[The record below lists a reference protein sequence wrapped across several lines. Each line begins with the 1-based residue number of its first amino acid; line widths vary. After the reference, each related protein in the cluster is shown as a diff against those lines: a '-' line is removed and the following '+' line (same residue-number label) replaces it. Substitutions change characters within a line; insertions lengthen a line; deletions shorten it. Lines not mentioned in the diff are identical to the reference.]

1 MDAITS
7 RPTRLTRSARLSQP
21 ADHGRSTRALADW
34 PLATKSILAFW
45 LVYGATVVARAL
57 LSGDAVG
64 VIQNRSVTILS
75 GLLLTFGIYLAIALI
90 GRRRAIRTKVGIA
103 IAASILAALA
113 QSAVLMLS
121 DSRAHQPQDEFRL
134 QAREGVVIIT
144 KGDQVRIERHAAE
157 PLIFTLPKIAQ
168 LPRRDIVRVAAD
180 ASVVWLFFFAAWS
193 AFYLAA
199 QAQNEAA
206 AARQRIAEA
215 ESAARTA
222 QVRALRYQVN
232 PHFLFN
238 TLNSLSSLVLASR
251 NAEAEAMI
259 LKLSAFFR
267 SSLTLNPTADVSL
280 ADEIALQQHYLD
292 IETVRFPKRLRVEID
307 IAPGL
312 EHAQLPALLLQPV
325 VENAIKYG
333 VSATREKVLLTIAA
347 LREGEDRLTITVTNR
362 GEGTAR
368 LARAAPAGQGTGV
381 GLANVCARLK
391 ARFGDAASCRFGP
404 LGEGNGG
411 GEGGYE
417 VTMTMPFEQV
427 GGPA

>member
-7 RPTRLTRSARLSQP
+7 RPTRLTRSARLTQP
-21 ADHGRSTRALADW
+21 AGHGRSARALADW
-34 PLATKSILAFW
+34 PLATKSIFAFW

-103 IAASILAALA
+103 VAASILAALA
-113 QSAVLMLS
+113 QAAVLMLS
-121 DSRAHQPQDEFRL
+121 DSRAHQPQDEFRM

-199 QAQNEAA
+199 QAQNETA

-251 NAEAEAMI
+251 SAEAESMI

-267 SSLTLNPTADVSL
+267 SSLTLEPTEDVTL

-292 IETVRFPKRLRVEID
+292 IEMVRFPKRLTVAVDVPAE
-307 IAPGL
+307 L
-312 EHAQLPALLLQPV
+312 EHARLPALLLQPL

-333 VSATREKVLLTIAA
+333 VSPTREKVVLTIAA
-347 LREGEDRLTITVTNR
+347 RRNERGWLELIVTNQ
-362 GEGTAR
+362 TAR
-368 LARAAPAGQGTGV
+368 GTTPTRSKRSTPSAGTGV
-381 GLANVCARLK
+381 GLTNVRERLK
-391 ARFGDAASCRFGP
+391 ARFGDGATCRFGP
-404 LGEGNGG
+404 LPDGG
-411 GEGGYE
+411 FE
-417 VTMTMPFEQV
+417 VRMTMPLEPPL
-427 GGPA
+427 G